1 MSDDAHADTRTQEAS
16 PRPAG
21 ASAAGT
27 SAVTVTEASAG
38 SVTTT
43 SAGSQTA
50 GPAPAE
56 APAGSQPTARP
67 GQAAEAAG
75 TTQPAG
81 TTQLAAPAQ
90 PAQPQKPARR
100 NWWAFLLGPV
110 AGALLGLVLPDS
122 LALEGRAV
130 AGCALWMAIW
140 WVTEAVPIPVTS
152 LLPLVLFPLFGMGTV
167 AEVAAPYAN
176 SVIFLVMGGVILG
189 LATERSNLHLR
200 IALLTIRLVGTK
212 PSQVVMGLMIASAF
226 ISAWVSNTATA
237 VIMVPIAVSVL
248 NLVRSIDTSAG
259 GPKFA
264 ASMLLGVAYGVTI
277 GSTATLI
284 GQPPMALMKGYL
296 AESQGIELGFG
307 QWMLVGVPWAIVML
321 GIAWVVLATIVF
333 RPEADQLPGGA
344 ELIRSEYRKLGRMS
358 TSEKRVAVIF
368 SIAIVFWVAVPF
380 LADIPWVAQN
390 LPFLGSIDDAQVAI
404 AAGIACFIVPR
415 DTRATDPAG
424 TPLLSWSAAKEIP
437 WGLLL
442 LFGGGLSLS
451 AMFTATGFSEWVGEQ
466 VGGLTAVPAWVVVVA
481 VAVVSLLL
489 TELTSNTAT
498 AAAFLP
504 IFGSVAVGIGLDPL
518 LMTITVTLAVCS
530 AYMLPVA
537 TPSNAVAFGSGEVT
551 IKQMVRAGVWLNLIS
566 LGLIMVVLYTIVP
579 LVFGVSL

>member
-1 MSDDAHADTRTQEAS
+1 M
-16 PRPAG
+16 
-21 ASAAGT
+21 
-27 SAVTVTEASAG
+27 TEASAD
-38 SVTTT
+38 
-43 SAGSQTA
+43 
-50 GPAPAE
+50 
-56 APAGSQPTARP
+56 SQPTAP
-67 GQAAEAAG
+67 GQAPDEA
-75 TTQPAG
+75 
-81 TTQLAAPAQ
+81 AAPAPAPSPDQ
-90 PAQPQKPARR
+90 PAPTQPSEPQKPAARR
-100 NWWAFLLGPV
+100 NWWVFLLGPV
-110 AGALLGLVLPDS
+110 AGALLTLVLPDS
-122 LALEGRAV
+122 LAFEGRAV

-152 LLPLVLFPLFGMGTV
+152 LLPLVLFPLFGMGTI

-176 SVIFLVMGGVILG
+176 SVVFLVMGGVILG

-212 PSQVVMGLMIASAF
+212 PSQVVLGLMIASAF

-248 NLVRSIDTSAG
+248 NLVRSIDKSAG

-296 AESQGIELGFG
+296 AESQDIELGFG

-333 RPEADQLPGGA
+333 RPESDQLPGGA

-368 SIAIVFWVAVPF
+368 SLAIVFWVAVPF
-380 LADIPWVAQN
+380 IADIPGIAQN

-415 DTRATDPAG
+415 DTRTTDPAG

-466 VGGLTAVPAWVVVVA
+466 VGGLTAVPAWVVILAVVI
-481 VAVVSLLL
+481 VSLLL

-518 LMTITVTLAVCS
+518 FMAITVTLAVCS

-551 IKQMVRAGVWLNLIS
+551 IKQMVRAGVWLNIIS